1 MTAGAI
7 AGPMIQ
13 AVNSF
18 GVKTSIAIVARS
30 HRLMNIAATSIRRTG
45 LLRCDNLAHPLD
57 GRRSV
62 RAPAPF
68 DERVEHPAVDLDA
81 VAQQAFARAE
91 GAFRGDADLVDTGL
105 ARRRLHAVD
114 QLRHASLEDVGR
126 SDQVRPERDEE
137 I

>member
-7 AGPMIQ
+7 TGPMIQ

-45 LLRCDNLAHPLD
+45 FLRCDNLAHPLD

-68 DERVEHPAVDLDA
+68 GKRVEHPPVDLDA

-91 GAFRGDADLVDTGL
+91 GAFRGNADFVDARL
-105 ARRRLHAVD
+105 ARCRLDAVD
-114 QLRHASLEDVGR
+114 QLRHAALEDIGR
-126 SDQVRPERDEE
+126 S
-137 I
+137 